1 MSTITSK
8 FSGFVLEEVR
18 VRFRSNYTYPQREL
32 SDYLYSPS
40 ACLRPRTPRIA
51 HLRGSVIDNKS
62 LIALDRSSTFSISNE
77 QLPRS
82 LGYVIG
88 ERILIAFN
96 RSSSFLLLALYQQ
109 LLSLSCVPNII
120 INQQIPIAIIPLF
133 SRASFLSQLT
143 PLSCVVV

>member
-1 MSTITSK
+1 
-8 FSGFVLEEVR
+8 V
-18 VRFRSNYTYPQREL
+18 
-32 SDYLYSPS
+32 
-40 ACLRPRTPRIA
+40 
-51 HLRGSVIDNKS
+51 
-62 LIALDRSSTFSISNE
+62 IALDRSSAFSISNE
-77 QLPRS
+77 QLLRS
-82 LGYVIG
+82 LAYVIG
-88 ERILIAFN
+88 EQILIAFN